1 MEDKAE
7 TMCTTLLLD
16 DRDTLAILASRQ
28 RTRVQFSR
36 SYSCS
41 PIIRVT
47 GSWFL
52 VPCSIETRSLKT
64 VRLSFFPSPNN
75 ACPTSRKA
83 KTKTQSIFT
92 FVSISE

>member
-1 MEDKAE
+1 MNIEV
-7 TMCTTLLLD
+7 
-16 DRDTLAILASRQ
+16 Q

-64 VRLSFFPSPNN
+64 VRLPYFNCIFFPSPNN

-83 KTKTQSIFT
+83 KTKTQLIFT